1 MATSIVEGLFG
12 LTPQAYQNQQYQQD
26 LKRGYE
32 LAQLSPGAAAQAGLQ
47 ASVGQLGRGFAG
59 AMGIEDP
66 QLKMISQTNQLMQG
80 LNLRDPQSLVNAA
93 QQASQMGNIPLA
105 MKLFELSDAAQVR
118 AQQAQTQ
125 RQTSLAQLIAQRAY
139 QPGTPE
145 RPQMLDVQER
155 EQMAD
160 QGTPMPENI
169 PAVAPSFDIGRVAP
183 ELMGTT
189 AGRAELKNLAEA
201 QSFVEATSATQLAS
215 QLFNPDGTRNK
226 AVEAKL
232 RQSLSG
238 QKILK
243 SVEPETKILKKG
255 DTLATLNQATGTY
268 DVVTPTGVVPTPAGA
283 NPITAML
290 QSGSI
295 TPTVRAYAA
304 ELETQWPSLD
314 ADERRNELSKLAT
327 KNQTATKIAQK
338 DAEAKV
344 GGGDKVQSSKVTPNG
359 TTIIVMKDGTTR
371 VVSATGENLT
381 GQARADAI
389 IASEQ
394 FGAETQGTRAQARVG
409 GELTSKQVGVAFAE
423 IGKIKKNIGNIDD
436 AIKAIDDGANT
447 GVIASKFPNIT
458 TASITLNNVRS
469 QLGLDVIGSVTFG
482 ALSEGELNLAL
493 DTALPTTL
501 RPQALKQYLTDKK
514 VAQEKLVGYLSKQI
528 SYLSKPGNNLSGWL
542 EQAGRQGQSNL
553 PASAADIPSGVTV
566 KKKEGK

>member
-1 MATSIVEGLFG
+1 MAEIVGSLFG
-12 LTPQAYQNQQYQQD
+12 ITPDLYERQLRAQD
-26 LKRGYE
+26 EDRAIRMAN
-32 LAQLSPGAAAQAGLQ
+32 LAPGARGAAMIQSGAAGLTR
-47 ASVGQLGRGFAG
+47 GLGGLLG
-59 AMGIEDP
+59 VEDP
-66 QLKMISQTNQLMQG
+66 QLQRITQQDQLLRG
-80 LNLRDPQSLVNAA
+80 LNLRDPQSLEQAA
-93 QQASQMGNIPLA
+93 VQANQMGNTPLA
-105 MKLFELSDAAQVR
+105 MKLFDLSDAARVR
-118 AQQAQTQ
+118 AQQMQTQ
-125 RQTSLAQLIAQRAY
+125 SQTSLAQLIAQRAY
-139 QPGTPE
+139 QPGTPA

-169 PAVAPSFDIGRVAP
+169 AAVAPSYDIGRVAP
-183 ELMGTT
+183 ELMRTPEG
-189 AGRAELKNLAEA
+189 LAQLEKLQKA
-201 QSFVEATSATQLAS
+201 QSSVEAMSATQLAS
-215 QLFNPDGTRNK
+215 QLFNPDGSRNK
-226 AVEAKL
+226 AVEAQL

-338 DAEAKV
+338 DAETKV
-344 GGGDKVQSSKVTPNG
+344 GGNEKVQSSKVTPNG

-409 GELTSKQVGVAFAE
+409 GELTAKEVGAAFAQ

-436 AIKAIDDGANT
+436 AIKAIDDGAST

-501 RPQALKQYLTDKK
+501 RPQALKQYLTEKK
-514 VAQEKLVGYLSKQI
+514 AAQEKLVGYLTKQV
-528 SYLSKPGNNLSGWL
+528 SYLNKPGNNLAGWL

-553 PASAADIPSGVTV
+553 TPSAADIPAGVTV
-566 KKKEGK
+566 KKR